1 MKAKTLE
8 SLERHKTQLEDFIR
22 DRGRSLRVSAKES
35 IHQELVQL
43 MQDADKEV
51 QEFKALAPMEEWSK
65 RLPDILAQKINEIL
79 IRHGNR
85 YDQQIQALYQLLL
98 TRIDEYNSVKVDELD
113 LNSFESSSRMSSPL
127 WDCEYIF
134 YINKGKQTVQ

>member
-1 MKAKTLE
+1 
-8 SLERHKTQLEDFIR
+8 
-22 DRGRSLRVSAKES
+22 
-35 IHQELVQL
+35 
-43 MQDADKEV
+43 
-51 QEFKALAPMEEWSK
+51 MEEWSK